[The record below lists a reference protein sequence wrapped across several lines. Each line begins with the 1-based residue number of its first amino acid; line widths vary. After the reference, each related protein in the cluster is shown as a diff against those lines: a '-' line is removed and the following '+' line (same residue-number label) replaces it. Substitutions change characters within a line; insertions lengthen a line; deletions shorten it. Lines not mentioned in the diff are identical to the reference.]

1 MTLVRFFARP
11 ALAGTFVLS
20 GIDRVKNAT
29 TQAPSLQP
37 VLGSLRSVAPQ
48 VAQYTRDEVTVTKVL
63 GGVQA
68 GAGALLAVGKFSRL
82 ASTVLVGTQAV
93 NAWVEF
99 SQAPAETAEEKT
111 ARRTQL
117 LKNVGLAGGAALAAV
132 DRNGKP
138 SLAWRAEHAAAGAKR
153 SAARSE
159 TRKNIVKTAED
170 TKKNVRNAAADTKK
184 NLAKNTADARKN
196 LQKNTAD
203 ARKNLQKSTANVR
216 DTAAKTSKKVSRNA
230 SKNASEWQKKAE
242 KQLKAAGIL

>member
-20 GIDRVKNAT
+20 GIDRVRNAA
-29 TQAPSLQP
+29 TQASSLQP
-37 VLGSLRSVAPQ
+37 VLGGLRSVAPQ
-48 VAQYTRDEVTVTKVL
+48 VAQYTRDEVTVTRVL
-63 GGVQA
+63 GGVQT
-68 GAGALLAVGKFSRL
+68 GAGALLAIGRFSRL

-99 SQAPAETAEEKT
+99 SQAPADTAEQKT

-138 SLAWRAEHAAAGAKR
+138 SLAWRAEHAATSAKR
-153 SAARSE
+153 SAQRSE
-159 TRKNIVKTAED
+159 TRKNIAKTAAD
-170 TKKNVRNAAADTKK
+170 AKKNVRSVAADTKK
-184 NLAKNTADARKN
+184 NVQKSTADAR
-196 LQKNTAD
+196 T
-203 ARKNLQKSTANVR
+203 NLQKSTADVRKNVKS
-216 DTAAKTSKKVSRNA
+216 TAAKTSKNASRNA
-230 SKNASEWQKKAE
+230 SKNVSEWQKKAE